1 MPLIRRTPEPPAG
14 GPAAPVD
21 PFEGLK
27 SPSPEARWAAARAMV
42 GDSGGPAALV
52 DALAD
57 EADPRVRE
65 AIFTGL
71 ARAGTSAAIEALLTH
86 LRSDEASLRT
96 GALDALR
103 AAPAVARP
111 HLPALLRD
119 PDPDVRLLACE
130 IVREL
135 SSEDATALLCEL
147 LERESQV
154 NVCAAAVEVIAE
166 IGSLEALEVLSR
178 CAGRFTD
185 EPFLVFS
192 IKVARERIG
201 VSARGPD

>member
-1 MPLIRRTPEPPAG
+1 MPLIRRTPDPPAG
-14 GPAAPVD
+14 GSAAPGD

-27 SPSPEARWAAARAMV
+27 SLSAEARWAAARALTREP
-42 GDSGGPAALV
+42 DGPAALV
-52 DALAD
+52 EALAD

-71 ARAGTSAAIEALLTH
+71 ARAGTPAAVEALLAQ

-103 AAPAVARP
+103 AAPVVARP
-111 HLPALLRD
+111 YLPALLRD
-119 PDPDVRLLACE
+119 PDPDVRLLACD

-135 SSEDATALLCEL
+135 TSEDATPLLCEL

-154 NVCAAAVEVIAE
+154 NVCAAAVEVLAE
-166 IGSLEALEVLSR
+166 IGSPPALEVLSR
-178 CAGRFTD
+178 CAGRFAG

-192 IKVARERIG
+192 IKVASERIG
-201 VSARGPD
+201 VSARGPA